1 MVFVSILI
9 SLISLLVLVLIV
21 IERHARA
28 WAVRPVRVKKHT
40 KR

>member
-1 MVFVSILI
+1 MIFESIFI

-21 IERHARA
+21 IERHGRA

-40 KR
+40 

>member
-1 MVFVSILI
+1 MIFAPIII

-28 WAVRPVRVKKHT
+28 WAVGPVRVKKHT